1 MYVLYITKNLKL
13 WQFTSQINIIIQL
26 GIQQFHIRHTPL
38 DALAF
43 TTCHIFKIIIL
54 PRIYLKRATYPCVSL
69 FVQLCIE
76 KQPPWNVLYYSRFL
90 FGEGIFSRIR
100 RYRKC
105 VNNSRRHC
113 SILISIYKTLIN
125 HYISIAS
132 LSFGAR
138 FTAHRYIAYLL
149 SRNRIK
155 VAIIYVVCK
164 AKIASR

>member
-132 LSFGAR
+132 FIVRSAIHRASLHSLSIVTQSNQSHYNLR
-138 FTAHRYIAYLL
+138 SLQ
-149 SRNRIK
+149 SEN
-155 VAIIYVVCK
+155 
-164 AKIASR
+164 SE